1 MHASCLAADDFR
13 DVRIPEQFGP
23 MVSLL
28 LGQDSSWITGQVFGI
43 DGGLTLR
50 GYGGG
55 VFPSA

>member
-1 MHASCLAADDFR
+1 MTPLGPYAL
-13 DVRIPEQFGP
+13 PEQFGP
-23 MVSLL
+23 MVAMLL
-28 LGQDSSWITGQVFGI
+28 SSDTSWITGQVFAI

>member
-1 MHASCLAADDFR
+1 
-13 DVRIPEQFGP
+13 